1 MNKAQCK
8 LCGRARKRPGICSSC
23 EKSQTNRKIRDLPKN
38 SLAVNKPTAK
48 LLNAILALAHAG
60 PGAQ

>member
-1 MNKAQCK
+1 MNKATCK

-23 EKSQTNRKIRDLPKN
+23 DKTQSNTRTRDLAKN

-48 LLNAILALAHAG
+48 LLNAILAAG
-60 PGAQ
+60 ANVR